1 MARRVRS
8 GLTYPSVGASL
19 DGQAPRGFRREERT
33 AVVGAGEADFR
44 RAADATRHW
53 GIQEGAGIRVI
64 APERALRDGDDVV
77 MRVPLWPRDVPCRV
91 VLVVDEPRRAGFAY
105 GTLPGHP
112 ERGEEAF
119 VVEWGDD
126 DVVRLGIRAFSRPA
140 SPVFWIGYPAV
151 RLMQAIYTRRYL
163 AALAEG
169 GRGDD
174 RIRSRRR
181 PAPN

>member
-1 MARRVRS
+1 MDSPVAPRAGG

-19 DGQAPRGFRREERT
+19 GGQAPRGFRREERT

-53 GIQEGAGIRVI
+53 GIQKGAGIRVL
-64 APERALRDGDDVV
+64 APDRSLREGDDVV
-77 MRVPLWPRDVPCRV
+77 MRVPLWPWDVPCRV
-91 VLVVDEPRRAGFAY
+91 VAVVDGPRRAGFAY

-126 DVVRLGIRAFSRPA
+126 DVVRLRVRAFSRPA
-140 SPVFWIGYPAV
+140 SPIFWIGYPAV

-163 AALAEG
+163 AALS
-169 GRGDD
+169 RG
-174 RIRSRRR
+174 
-181 PAPN
+181 